1 MIRADR
7 ASISWTDAKKQ
18 WTVTIHV
25 GEEVIKRT
33 PGKRLP
39 RDAADDA
46 LRAAALET
54 ARDDGY
60 DVPADNV
67 GIGR

>member
-1 MIRADR
+1 MIRAEN
-7 ASISWTDAKKQ
+7 ASICWANAKKQ

-25 GEEVIKRT
+25 GAEVIKRP

-39 RDAADDA
+39 HDAGDDA
-46 LRAAALET
+46 LRAAAVET

-60 DVPADNV
+60 EVPSDRV
-67 GIGR
+67 GIER